1 MSLAV
6 DHHLPADPALRQL
19 LEGARQQ
26 LQALASSLRSSLPEG
41 IELASLLDGQP
52 PAADQVME
60 LKSAIDGLLQQ
71 GDWAHALPL
80 ATWLFS
86 QARNDPA
93 AAYRLGTCLQRM
105 GKPAEA
111 GAVFAHCTLC
121 ERDRPSPGPLLR
133 LGECMAAL
141 GQTEQALAVFDACI
155 EVARGDPAH
164 AALQDIATR
173 KAETLRSLQRSG
185 PAPMAGPPFTSGFP

>member
-1 MSLAV
+1 MNLAV
-6 DHHLPADPALRQL
+6 DHHPPADPALRQL

-26 LQALASSLRSSLPEG
+26 LQALASSLRSPLTESVPPG
-41 IELASLLDGQP
+41 TLLGGQP
-52 PAADQVME
+52 SAAGPVEE
-60 LKSAIDGLLQQ
+60 LKSAIDDLLQQ

-93 AAYRLGTCLQRM
+93 VAYRLGTCLQRM

-111 GAVFAHCTLC
+111 GAVFAHCSLC

-141 GQTEQALAVFDACI
+141 GQTEQALAAFDACI
-155 EVARGDPAH
+155 DVARGDPAH

-173 KAETLRSLQRSG
+173 KVETLRSL
-185 PAPMAGPPFTSGFP
+185 